1 MEQANLIERVL
12 AHDLTYLERA
22 ALIDLAKAVSELRH
36 NNVNGILVETGCALG
51 GSALVMTF
59 AKQKEQPL
67 FVFDV
72 FGIIP
77 PPSQHDGEDVHQRYK
92 AIVSG
97 SSVGIGDGTYYGYQS
112 DLLNK
117 VKRTFAEFDL
127 PIDKNAVHFIQGL
140 YSDTLSI
147 DQPIALAHIDCD
159 WYESVLVCLERIEPN
174 LTSGGRL
181 VIDDYYTWSGCRAA
195 VDFYF
200 RDKLD
205 QFEFIKKSRLH
216 IIKK

>member
-1 MEQANLIERVL
+1 MANQLRELGKHSSMNGHARSSVSSGQRRPSIRLSMEQANLIERVL

-127 PIDKNAVHFIQGL
+127 PIDKNAVYFIQGL
-140 YSDTLSI
+140 YSDTLS
-147 DQPIALAHIDCD
+147 
-159 WYESVLVCLERIEPN
+159 
-174 LTSGGRL
+174 
-181 VIDDYYTWSGCRAA
+181 
-195 VDFYF
+195 
-200 RDKLD
+200 
-205 QFEFIKKSRLH
+205 
-216 IIKK
+216 